1 MILPFVFALY
11 VLFSSFSNSLNSSL
25 HFYLHAIAEPITRE
39 GFGFFSKIRTISI
52 SVLQNQVVGLSIAEV
67 NKNVLQFYV
76 KAVPWL
82 RRKKSVEQNF
92 YVPESR
98 VSLNHIEV
106 CTF

>member
-1 MILPFVFALY
+1 MILPFAFALY

-76 KAVPWL
+76 K
-82 RRKKSVEQNF
+82 S
-92 YVPESR
+92 
-98 VSLNHIEV
+98 V
-106 CTF
+106 CTIVEFKKIR